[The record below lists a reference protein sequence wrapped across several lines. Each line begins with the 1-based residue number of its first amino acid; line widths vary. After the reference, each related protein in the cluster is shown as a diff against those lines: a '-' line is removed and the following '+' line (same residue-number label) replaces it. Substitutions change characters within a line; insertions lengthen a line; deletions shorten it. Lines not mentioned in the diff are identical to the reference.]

1 MIADYVRTRA
11 WWRLDR
17 ADETDG
23 GRNARSAIGL
33 IDAASYAAQLDESDR
48 VIVRLTIAGCFV
60 HGRFHPGVEG
70 DRIIRFWHYETA
82 EGGPADLLEALAAAA
97 ERGLVPLPRAHA

>member
-1 MIADYVRTRA
+1 MIAEYVRTRA
-11 WWRLDR
+11 RWRLDR
-17 ADETDG
+17 ADEADE

-33 IDAASYAAQLDESDR
+33 IDAATYAEQLDESDR
-48 VIVRLTIAGCFV
+48 VIVRLTVAGCFV

-70 DRIIRFWHYETA
+70 DQIIRFWHYETA

-97 ERGLVPLPRAHA
+97 ERGLIPLPRAHA